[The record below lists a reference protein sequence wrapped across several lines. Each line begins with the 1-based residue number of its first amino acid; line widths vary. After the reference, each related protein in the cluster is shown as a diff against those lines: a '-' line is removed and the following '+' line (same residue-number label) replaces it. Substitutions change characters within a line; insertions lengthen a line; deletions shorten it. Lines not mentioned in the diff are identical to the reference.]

1 MNDPARPLE
10 TATFA
15 AGCFWCVE
23 AVFARLRG
31 VRSVESGYTGG
42 TKANP
47 TYREVCAGTT
57 GHAEVVQIRFDP
69 GEISYEDLL
78 EVFFATHDPTT
89 KDRQGNDVGSQY
101 RSAVFAHDERQAALA
116 REAIARLG
124 RERAFEAPVVTEV
137 VPAERFWKAE
147 DYHQRYFEE
156 NPGQPYCLAVVG
168 PKVAKFVKRFAPRLK
183 EDARPGP
190 EAEARA

>member
-1 MNDPARPLE
+1 MSTPARALE

-23 AVFARLRG
+23 AVFGRLRG
-31 VRSVESGYTGG
+31 VHAVTSGYTGG
-42 TKANP
+42 AKANP

-57 GHAEVVQIRFDP
+57 GHAEAVQVRFDP
-69 GEISYEDLL
+69 AEISYADLL

-116 REAIARLG
+116 REAIARLSAQ
-124 RERAFEAPVVTEV
+124 RAFPSPVVTEV
-137 VPAERFWKAE
+137 VPFERFWEAE
-147 DYHQRYFEE
+147 DYHQDYFAS
-156 NPGQPYCLAVVG
+156 NPAQPYCRAVVG
-168 PKVAKFVKRFAPRLK
+168 PKVAKFARRFAERLK
-183 EDARPGP
+183 DDARPGP